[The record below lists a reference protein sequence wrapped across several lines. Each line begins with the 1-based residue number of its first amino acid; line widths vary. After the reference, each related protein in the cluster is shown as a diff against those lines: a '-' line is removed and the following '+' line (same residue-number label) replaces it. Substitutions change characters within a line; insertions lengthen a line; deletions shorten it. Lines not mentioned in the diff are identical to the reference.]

1 MIPEKGEGIE
11 SVMLELSKLHELDT
25 DYTRVFSSMCTRPHP
40 VAVRAHLLYMESNLG
55 DPGLFPASVEIERR
69 LIGMLGSLA
78 GGEEVRGYITT
89 GGTESNI
96 QAIRAA
102 LHMARMQGATPTNV
116 VVPES
121 AHFSFEKVASM
132 LGIELRR
139 AKLDEQ
145 MRVDVGSMESLIDEG
160 TAAIVGIAGTTEFG
174 QIDPI
179 EQLSQLALEWGVHLH
194 VDAAFGGFV
203 IPFLH
208 TSMRWNFECKGISSM
223 CIDPHKMGMSTI
235 PCGSLLFRQETLL
248 DGLGVDTPYLTS
260 KRQYS
265 LTGTRTGATAAGAYA
280 VMRHLGRRGYARVVG
295 ECMRLTRMLAEE
307 ARDMGI
313 EPAIEPVMNVL
324 TLRVPEPRE
333 VERALMRRGWY
344 TSITRQPECLR
355 LVIMPHATERAVLQL
370 ADDLKDV
377 LVALGV
383 SQSL

>member
-1 MIPEKGEGIE
+1 MIPDGGEGIE
-11 SVMLELSKLHELDT
+11 RVMLELAKLHELDT
-25 DYTRVFSSMCTRPHP
+25 DYSKVFSSMCTRPHP
-40 VAVRAHLLYMESNLG
+40 VAVRAHLLYMEANLG
-55 DPGLFPASVEIERR
+55 DPGLFPASVELERR
-69 LIGMLGSLA
+69 LIDMLGSLA
-78 GGEEVRGYITT
+78 GSEEVYGYTTT

-102 LHMARMQGATPTNV
+102 LYMARTQGMMPTNV

-121 AHFSFEKVASM
+121 VHFSFEKVASM

-139 AKLDEQ
+139 AKLDDQ
-145 MRVDVGSMESLIDEG
+145 MRVDVGSMEALIDEG
-160 TAAIVGIAGTTEFG
+160 TVAIVGIAGTTEFG

-179 EQLSQLALEWGVHLH
+179 KELSQLALERGIHLH

-203 IPFLH
+203 IPFLQ
-208 TSMRWNFECKGISSM
+208 TSVRWGFECKGVSSM

-235 PCGSLLFRQETLL
+235 PCGSLLFRQEGLL

-280 VMRHLGRRGYARVVG
+280 VMRHLGRKGYTKVVG
-295 ECMRLTRMLAEE
+295 ECMRLTEILAEE
-307 ARDMGI
+307 ARDIGI

-324 TLRVPEPRE
+324 TLKIPKPRD
-333 VERALMRRGWY
+333 VEQALMKRGWY
-344 TSITRQPECLR
+344 TSITRHPEYLR
-355 LVIMPHATERAVLQL
+355 LVIMPHTTERAVLEFT
-370 ADDLKDV
+370 DDLKDV